1 MNKWA
6 KGSMDKIKVYHFHNG
21 SGGGVLSVIK
31 NLLQFSS
38 NPLIENHII
47 YAINKDEVEN
57 YPVDN
62 LKGAV
67 SEKVFYYSS
76 SWNFYYTC
84 TQLSKLLPGENAVI
98 VTHDWL
104 ELGMVSNLGLQNPVV
119 AFLHGDYDYYYQLA
133 QLHQAAADKFIVIA
147 NDMAV
152 KLKAMMPERKN
163 DICYLRFPVPSVDCN
178 ESERQADNIIFIGRL
193 TKEKGYSLLPVID
206 DLLRKKNIFLNWYV
220 VGEKKSDNN
229 NEAEW
234 ETNSHVRLYG
244 KMNNEEVLLLLKK
257 MKYFILPSLNEGMPV
272 TLIEAMKAGVIPLVN
287 NIDGGIQE
295 LVTDAVTGFKISNN
309 EPAGYADCISKL
321 SEDKNLS
328 VSISGTCI
336 AAANKLFDPWQ
347 NTQFIENEICKTFL
361 ASRKNKKAKKI
372 YGSRLDQ
379 KWMPNI
385 ITKSARKF
393 NQ

>member
-6 KGSMDKIKVYHFHNG
+6 KGSMDKIQVYHFYNG

-31 NLLQFSS
+31 SLLQFSS
-38 NPLIENHII
+38 NPLIENHLIHT
-47 YAINKDEVEN
+47 INKDEVDN
-57 YPVDN
+57 YPVNN

-67 SEKVFYYSS
+67 SEKIFYYSS
-76 SWNFYYTC
+76 GWNFYYTC
-84 TQLSKLLPGENAVI
+84 TQLSKLLPDENAVI

-104 ELGMVSNLGLQNPVV
+104 ELGMVSNLGLQNPVIT
-119 AFLHGDYDYYYQLA
+119 FLHGDYDYYYQLA

-147 NDMAV
+147 NNMAA
-152 KLKAMMPERKN
+152 KLKGMIPERKD

-193 TKEKGYSLLPVID
+193 TKEKGYSLLPEID
-206 DLLRKKNIFLNWYV
+206 KLLRIKNIFLNWHI
-220 VGEKKSDNN
+220 VGEKNSDSN
-229 NEAEW
+229 NETEW
-234 ETNSHVRLYG
+234 EANSQVKLYG
-244 KMNNEEVLLLLKK
+244 IMNNEEVLLLLKK

-287 NIDGGIQE
+287 NIEGGIQE

-309 EPAGYADCISKL
+309 EPAGYTDCISKL

-328 VSISGTCI
+328 GSISGTCI
-336 AAANKLFDPWQ
+336 ATANKLFDPHQ
-347 NTQFIENEICKTFL
+347 NTRLIEDEICKTFL
-361 ASRKNKKAKKI
+361 APRKNKKAKKI

-385 ITKSARKF
+385 ITKSVRGS
-393 NQ
+393 N

>member
-6 KGSMDKIKVYHFHNG
+6 KGSMDKIQVYHFYNG
-21 SGGGVLSVIK
+21 RGGGVLSVIK
-31 NLLQFSS
+31 SLLQFSS
-38 NPLIENHII
+38 NPLIENHLIHT
-47 YAINKDEVEN
+47 INKDEVDN
-57 YPVDN
+57 YPVNN

-67 SEKVFYYSS
+67 SEKIFYYSS
-76 SWNFYYTC
+76 GWNFYYTC
-84 TQLSKLLPGENAVI
+84 TQLSKLLPDENAVI

-104 ELGMVSNLGLQNPVV
+104 ELGMVSNLGLQNPVIT
-119 AFLHGDYDYYYQLA
+119 FLHGDYDYYYQLA

-147 NDMAV
+147 NNMAA
-152 KLKAMMPERKN
+152 KLKGMIPERKD

-193 TKEKGYSLLPVID
+193 TKEKGYSLLPEID
-206 DLLRKKNIFLNWYV
+206 KLLRIKNIFLNWHI
-220 VGEKKSDNN
+220 VGEKNSDSN
-229 NEAEW
+229 NETEW
-234 ETNSHVRLYG
+234 EANSQVKLYG
-244 KMNNEEVLLLLKK
+244 IMNNEEVLLLLKK

-287 NIDGGIQE
+287 NIEGGIQE

-309 EPAGYADCISKL
+309 EPAGYTDCISKL

-328 VSISGTCI
+328 GSISGTCI
-336 AAANKLFDPWQ
+336 ATANKLFDPHQ
-347 NTQFIENEICKTFL
+347 NTRLIEDEICKTFL
-361 ASRKNKKAKKI
+361 APRKNKKAKKI

-385 ITKSARKF
+385 ITKSVRGS
-393 NQ
+393 N

>member
-6 KGSMDKIKVYHFHNG
+6 KGSMDKIQVYHFYNG

-31 NLLQFSS
+31 SLLQFSS
-38 NPLIENHII
+38 NPLIENHLIHT
-47 YAINKDEVEN
+47 INKDEVDN
-57 YPVDN
+57 YAVNN

-67 SEKVFYYSS
+67 SEKIFYYSS
-76 SWNFYYTC
+76 GWNFYYTC
-84 TQLSKLLPGENAVI
+84 TQLSKLLPDENAVI

-104 ELGMVSNLGLQNPVV
+104 ELGMVSNLGLQNPVIT
-119 AFLHGDYDYYYQLA
+119 FLHGDYDYYYQLA

-147 NDMAV
+147 NNMAA
-152 KLKAMMPERKN
+152 KLKGMIPERKD

-193 TKEKGYSLLPVID
+193 TKEKGYSLLPEID
-206 DLLRKKNIFLNWYV
+206 KLLRIKNIFLNWHI
-220 VGEKKSDNN
+220 VGEKNSDSN
-229 NEAEW
+229 NETEW
-234 ETNSHVRLYG
+234 EANSQVKLYG
-244 KMNNEEVLLLLKK
+244 IMNNEEVLLLLKK

-287 NIDGGIQE
+287 NIEGGIQE

-309 EPAGYADCISKL
+309 EPAGYTDCISKL

-328 VSISGTCI
+328 GSISGTCI
-336 AAANKLFDPWQ
+336 ATANKLFDPHQ
-347 NTQFIENEICKTFL
+347 NTRLIEDEICKTFL
-361 ASRKNKKAKKI
+361 APRKSKKAKKI

-385 ITKSARKF
+385 ITKSVRGS
-393 NQ
+393 N

>member
-6 KGSMDKIKVYHFHNG
+6 KGSMDKIQVYHFYNG

-31 NLLQFSS
+31 SLLQFSS
-38 NPLIENHII
+38 NPLIENHLIHT
-47 YAINKDEVEN
+47 INKDEVDN
-57 YPVDN
+57 YAVNN

-67 SEKVFYYSS
+67 SEKIFYYSS
-76 SWNFYYTC
+76 GWNFYYTC
-84 TQLSKLLPGENAVI
+84 TQLSKLLPDENAVI

-104 ELGMVSNLGLQNPVV
+104 ELGMVSNLGLQNPVIT
-119 AFLHGDYDYYYQLA
+119 FLHGDYDYYYQLA

-147 NDMAV
+147 NNMAA
-152 KLKAMMPERKN
+152 KLKGMIPERKD

-193 TKEKGYSLLPVID
+193 TKEKGYSLLPEID
-206 DLLRKKNIFLNWYV
+206 KLLRIKNIFLNWHI
-220 VGEKKSDNN
+220 VGEKNSDSN
-229 NEAEW
+229 NETEW
-234 ETNSHVRLYG
+234 EANSQVKLYG
-244 KMNNEEVLLLLKK
+244 IMNNEEVLLLLKK

-287 NIDGGIQE
+287 NIEGGIQE

-309 EPAGYADCISKL
+309 EPAGYTDCISKL

-328 VSISGTCI
+328 GSISGTCI
-336 AAANKLFDPWQ
+336 ATANKLFDPHQ
-347 NTQFIENEICKTFL
+347 NTRLIEDEICKTFL
-361 ASRKNKKAKKI
+361 APRKNKKAKKI

-385 ITKSARKF
+385 ITKSVRGS
-393 NQ
+393 N

>member
-6 KGSMDKIKVYHFHNG
+6 KGSMDKIQVYHFYNG
-21 SGGGVLSVIK
+21 RGGGVLSVIK
-31 NLLQFSS
+31 SLLQFSS
-38 NPLIENHII
+38 NPLIENHLIHT
-47 YAINKDEVEN
+47 INKDEVDN
-57 YPVDN
+57 YAVNN

-67 SEKVFYYSS
+67 SEKIFYYSS
-76 SWNFYYTC
+76 GWNFYYTC
-84 TQLSKLLPGENAVI
+84 TQLSKLLPDENAVI

-104 ELGMVSNLGLQNPVV
+104 ELGMVSNLGLQNPVIT
-119 AFLHGDYDYYYQLA
+119 FLHGDYDYYYQLA

-147 NDMAV
+147 NNMAA
-152 KLKAMMPERKN
+152 KLKGMIPERKD

-193 TKEKGYSLLPVID
+193 TKEKGYSLLPEID
-206 DLLRKKNIFLNWYV
+206 KLLRIKNIFLNWHI
-220 VGEKKSDNN
+220 VGEKNSDSN
-229 NEAEW
+229 NETEW
-234 ETNSHVRLYG
+234 EANSQVKLYG
-244 KMNNEEVLLLLKK
+244 IMNNEEVLLLLKK

-287 NIDGGIQE
+287 NIEGGIQE

-309 EPAGYADCISKL
+309 EPAGYTDCISKL

-328 VSISGTCI
+328 GSISGTCI
-336 AAANKLFDPWQ
+336 ATANKLFDPHQ
-347 NTQFIENEICKTFL
+347 NTRLIEDEICKTFL
-361 ASRKNKKAKKI
+361 APRKNKKAKKI

-385 ITKSARKF
+385 ITKSVRGS
-393 NQ
+393 N